1 MSKSNNLRWLPQV
14 VSVDKLLETESE
26 MEVSHSHS
34 KNCKV
39 KVEVLKKRIQ
49 PNLDDTLEL
58 VLSPVKSIKGKEAV
72 METFKS

>member
-34 KNCKV
+34 ENCKV
-39 KVEVLKKRIQ
+39 KVLKKRIQ